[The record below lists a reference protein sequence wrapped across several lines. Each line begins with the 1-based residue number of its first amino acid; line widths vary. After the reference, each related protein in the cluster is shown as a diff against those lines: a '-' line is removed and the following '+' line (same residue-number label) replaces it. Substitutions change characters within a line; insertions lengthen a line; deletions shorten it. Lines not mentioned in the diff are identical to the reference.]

1 MITPTS
7 VSSRLNAR
15 PVTPCPRS
23 SISFTMTSASPSTRA
38 TPSPTSRMTPM
49 LCLVIPVLAP
59 AICASISVSKLDM
72 DHLSD
77 ATLAIGLQGGL
88 NRGKASTDAAVVDV
102 AADSHAHAADQIA
115 VLGELR
121 IDAASKPPR
130 HVGHELGAQIR
141 REGDGA
147 FDMRRVAVTIQ
158 PDQALEVTEDSH

>member
-59 AICASISVSKLDM
+59 AICASISVSRLDM
-72 DHLSD
+72 DHLNDS
-77 ATLAIGLQGGL
+77 TRAIGLQGGL
-88 NRGKASTDAAVVDV
+88 NGGEASANAAVVDV
-102 AADSHAHAADQIA
+102 AADSHAPAADQIA

-130 HVGHELGAQIR
+130 HVGLELGAQIR
-141 REGDGA
+141 REDHSA
-147 FDMRRVAVTIQ
+147 FDTRRLDVAIQ
-158 PDQALEVTEDSH
+158 PH